1 MNIFFMILFSWY
13 FSRIYRSKYNI
24 FGMIRDDWYTNIYDS
39 ELALK
44 LENVNKY
51 FEISKSGVTDVSFEV
66 KKNEVFGL
74 VGNNG
79 CGKSTIINMIAGIQ
93 RP

>member
-1 MNIFFMILFSWY
+1 
-13 FSRIYRSKYNI
+13 
-24 FGMIRDDWYTNIYDS
+24 MIRDDWYTNIYDS